1 MRKIGSC
8 KTTNMRAM
16 VSCAAVMA
24 TALLIGTTNVRSQ
37 YYYPGYQSYSQPGP
51 FYLNVDVGGA
61 LLHDLTIKNSG
72 GELSFDPGTRADF
85 TFGFRFAPQL
95 AVEFET
101 GVIWNSVSQ
110 TNGVDLASMDERA
123 DLYQVPFL
131 ANLVCQLPLR
141 GGFGAYLGAG
151 AGGIASTFYLRH
163 HETFGGFDFR
173 VHDEDSDFTFAY
185 QAMAGV
191 KYSLGWNMEVGVGYK
206 FLWTLGHTWFKDDPT
221 LETRTGNVYSHSI
234 LATFTWAF

>member
-1 MRKIGSC
+1 
-8 KTTNMRAM
+8 M
-16 VSCAAVMA
+16 VLYAAA
-24 TALLIGTTNVRSQ
+24 TAAALLITTTNVRGQ
-37 YYYPGYQSYSQPGP
+37 YYRGYQSYSQPGP
-51 FYLNVDVGGA
+51 FYLNVDFGGA
-61 LLHDLTIKNSG
+61 LLQDVTVKNSG

-85 TFGFRFAPQL
+85 SFGFRFAPQL

-101 GVIWNSVSQ
+101 GVIWNSVGRS
-110 TNGVDLASMDERA
+110 NGVDLASMDERA

-141 GGFGAYLGAG
+141 GGFSAYVGAG
-151 AGGIASTFYLRH
+151 TGGIASTLYLRH
-163 HETFGGFDFR
+163 RETIGGFDFR
-173 VHDEDSDFTFAY
+173 VHDQDSDFTFAY

-206 FLWTLGHTWFKDDPT
+206 FLGTLGHTWFKDDPT